1 VSLIHG
7 QMYLEADGALRKA
20 WPLRRLGRWAAA
32 TLDWEARLNHEG
44 VMRV

>member
-1 VSLIHG
+1 
-7 QMYLEADGALRKA
+7 MYLEADIAMRKA
-20 WPLRRLGRWAAA
+20 CLLRRRGRWAAV